1 MLPAVHGLV
10 FLVRVFSV
18 RFCFLAG
25 QFSRCQSQP
34 RSWRWHRDIFL
45 CPQISPPRSE
55 LSPSLSRPELAGTA
69 SSFLA
74 EAVFISS
81 QARCFFGFL
90 FFGPRSLFWVPV
102 AQGFF
107 TNFCCCSSHAARDF
121 CVDICSSIRELVSAV
136 FLLLLICAR
145 ILACAP
151 EISVVAA

>member
-55 LSPSLSRPELAGTA
+55 LSPSLSRPELAGAA

-102 AQGFF
+102 AQGFSPIF
-107 TNFCCCSSHAARDF
+107 VAAQVTPPGIF
-121 CVDICSSIRELVSAV
+121 VL
-136 FLLLLICAR
+136 
-145 ILACAP
+145 
-151 EISVVAA
+151 ISVPQSASWSQQCFYSS